1 MMKLISIKLKLKM
14 LLIFIFVFIIFVF
27 MCIHFLDVFFGVQFK
42 TKIKPTV
49 LSTSSFVVDF
59 NIPCNRIYKREIG
72 LLFDPSIKLNSISE
86 ASKAISG
93 KIKVNIAHGN
103 KIITENVELY
113 MSGWTIDSKGINSKI
128 ILRYD
133 PIEPLFCGYQ
143 RVSIEATNLNVD
155 LNLHAITIYVSR
167 DSRP

>member
-1 MMKLISIKLKLKM
+1 MRLIGKKSKLIILSL
-14 LLIFIFVFIIFVF
+14 FVFIFLILVF
-27 MCIHFLDVFFGVQFK
+27 MYIPLRDAFWGVPIEA
-42 TKIKPTV
+42 KIKPTV
-49 LSTSSFVVDF
+49 LSSSNFIVNF
-59 NIPCNRIYKREIG
+59 NVPCNRLYKREIG

-93 KIKVNIAHGN
+93 KIKINVAHGN
-103 KIITENVELY
+103 KIFTENVDLS
-113 MSGWTIDSKGINSKI
+113 MSGWTIDSNGINSKI

-143 RVSIEATNLNVD
+143 SVSIEATNLNVD
-155 LNLHAITIYVSR
+155 LNSHAITIYVSR